1 MVAGFVV
8 CELAQ
13 FLRVTGE
20 GAHRRDPRINLS
32 DQLVITVDYP
42 SRVCVSVGLAI
53 LSRYCV
59 ISYPQECPQ
68 L

>member
-20 GAHRRDPRINLS
+20 GTHRRDPRINLS
-32 DQLVITVDYP
+32 DQLVIAVDYP
-42 SRVCVSVGLAI
+42 SRVCVSVGLGAI
-53 LSRYCV
+53 GANVVL
-59 ISYPQECPQ
+59 
-68 L
+68 

>member
-42 SRVCVSVGLAI
+42 NRVCVSVGLAI
-53 LSRYCV
+53 LSCYCV

>member
-20 GAHRRDPRINLS
+20 GAHRRDPRINVS

-42 SRVCVSVGLAI
+42 SRVCERGIGDLE
-53 LSRYCV
+53 LLLRH
-59 ISYPQECPQ
+59 
-68 L
+68 